1 MIQQKRQYQL
11 SKRMYEVLYKNDKPN
26 YRLSTNDFIQLLFIM
41 DELSTNPLF
50 DREIKELTK

>member
-11 SKRMYEVLYKNDKPN
+11 SKRMYEVLYKNDRPN

-50 DREIKELTK
+50 DREIKELKK